1 MYRGGA
7 FRFGS
12 IAAVTSIPLRTTL
25 AILIPLVAASL
36 APVPAAAQDAEL
48 HALFDE
54 FMEFRRQEEP
64 RFAASLEGVSPTT
77 LGSTT
82 ERDIER
88 RADAMSGFRDRLLEI
103 PRERLSDQ
111 DLVHRDIFE
120 AMLAERIGDVR
131 FGGHF
136 LPINADSG
144 FHIGMA
150 RLPNSLPLRTVA
162 DYEAYI
168 ALLGD
173 VPRYFDEHIAL
184 MRRGMELGMT
194 VPRVVLEGYE
204 VTIASHVLE
213 DPEASVFYAP
223 FASFPERIPEAERAR
238 LRESG
243 SAAILVGA
251 VAAYRTFL
259 DFFENEYRPAAR
271 TTIGAS
277 ELPNGREYYAF
288 LIGRFT
294 TLDRTAEEIHQVGL
308 GEVERIR
315 AEMDEAMAATGFEGT
330 FAEFLE
336 FLRTDSRFY
345 VDTPEALLRE
355 AMWIVKRMDG
365 ALPQLFGRLP
375 RQPYTVEPVPDAI
388 APKYTGG
395 RYVGAALTSTQP
407 GRYWVNTYQLDSRP
421 LYTLESLS
429 LHEAVPGHHLQNA
442 LAKEL
447 DLPEFRRYYGI
458 GAYGEGWGLY
468 SERLGLEV
476 GFYEDPYNNFG
487 RLTYEMWRACRLVV
501 DTGMHAL
508 GWTRQQTLDYLAANT
523 ALSIHEITTETD
535 RYIAW
540 PGQALGYKM
549 GELKIRE
556 LRALAET
563 ELGDAFDIRAFHD
576 AVLLNGPVTLPVLD
590 TVIRRWIA
598 DQR

>member
-1 MYRGGA
+1 MYRGGGLC
-7 FRFGS
+7 FGS
-12 IAAVTSIPLRTTL
+12 IAAVTLMPLRPAL
-25 AILIPLVAASL
+25 AILIPLAAASL
-36 APVPAAAQDAEL
+36 TPALAEAQDAEL
-48 HALFDE
+48 HTLFDE
-54 FMEFRRQEEP
+54 FMDFRRQEEP
-64 RFAASLEGVSPTT
+64 RFAASLAGVSPAT
-77 LGSTT
+77 LGSMT
-82 ERDIER
+82 EADIER
-88 RADAMSGFRDRLLEI
+88 RAAAARRFRDRLLEI
-103 PRERLSDQ
+103 PRDRLSDE

-120 AMLAERIGDVR
+120 SMLGERIGDVE
-131 FGGHF
+131 FGGHL

-150 RLPNSLPLRTVA
+150 RLPNSLPLASVA

-168 ALLGD
+168 ALLRD
-173 VPRYFDEHIAL
+173 IPRYFGEHIAL
-184 MRRGMELGMT
+184 MRRGLERGIT
-194 VPRVVLEGYE
+194 VPRVVLGGYE

-223 FASFPERIPEAERAR
+223 FAAFPERIPEADRAR
-238 LRESG
+238 LR
-243 SAAILVGA
+243 AAGAEAVLGGA

-277 ELPNGREYYAF
+277 DLPNGREYYAF

-294 TLDRTAEEIHQVGL
+294 TLDRTAEEIHRVGL

-315 AEMDEAMAATGFEGT
+315 REMDEAMRATGFTGT

-345 VDTPEALLRE
+345 VDTPEELLRE

-365 ALPQLFGRLP
+365 ALPRLFGRLP

-395 RYVGAALTSTQP
+395 RYVGAPLTSTQP

-458 GAYGEGWGLY
+458 GAYGEGWALY
-468 SERLGLEV
+468 SELLGLEV
-476 GFYEDPYNNFG
+476 GFYDDPYNNFG

-508 GWTRQQTLDYLAANT
+508 GWTRQATLDYLSAHT

-556 LRALAET
+556 LRALAEA
-563 ELGDAFDIRAFHD
+563 ELGDRFDIRAFHD

-590 TVIRRWIA
+590 TVIRRWIET
-598 DQR
+598 QR

>member
-1 MYRGGA
+1 MTT
-7 FRFGS
+7 
-12 IAAVTSIPLRTTL
+12 ILPRTALSAGLCL
-25 AILIPLVAASL
+25 AAASL
-36 APVPAAAQDAEL
+36 APAPAAAQDAEL

-54 FMEFRRQEEP
+54 FMDFRRQEEP
-64 RFAASLEGVSPTT
+64 RFAASLAGVSPTT
-77 LGSTT
+77 LGSVT
-82 ERDIER
+82 EGDIER
-88 RADAMSGFRDRLLEI
+88 RAAAAGAFRDRLLAI
-103 PRERLSDQ
+103 PRDRLSDE

-120 AMLAERIGDVR
+120 AMLGERIGDVR

-162 DYEAYI
+162 DYEAYM
-168 ALLGD
+168 ALLRD
-173 VPRYFDEHIAL
+173 IPRYFDEHIAL
-184 MRRGMELGMT
+184 MRRGMERRDHGA
-194 VPRVVLEGYE
+194 PRGARGLRGHDREPRPRRPPRP
-204 VTIASHVLE
+204 ASSTL
-213 DPEASVFYAP
+213 PSP
-223 FASFPERIPEAERAR
+223 PSPERIPEAERAR
-238 LRESG
+238 LRAAG
-243 SAAILVGA
+243 SEAVLAGA

-277 ELPNGREYYAF
+277 DLPNGREYYAF

-315 AEMDEAMAATGFEGT
+315 REMDEAMAATGFEGT
-330 FAEFLE
+330 FGEFLD

-345 VDTPEALLRE
+345 VDTPEELLRE

-365 ALPQLFGRLP
+365 ALPRLFGRLP

-395 RYVGAALTSTQP
+395 RYVGAPLTSTQP

-540 PGQALGYKM
+540 PG
-549 GELKIRE
+549 
-556 LRALAET
+556 
-563 ELGDAFDIRAFHD
+563 
-576 AVLLNGPVTLPVLD
+576 
-590 TVIRRWIA
+590 RRSATRWGNSRSGSCA
-598 DQR
+598 PSRSPNSGTPSTSAPSTTRCS